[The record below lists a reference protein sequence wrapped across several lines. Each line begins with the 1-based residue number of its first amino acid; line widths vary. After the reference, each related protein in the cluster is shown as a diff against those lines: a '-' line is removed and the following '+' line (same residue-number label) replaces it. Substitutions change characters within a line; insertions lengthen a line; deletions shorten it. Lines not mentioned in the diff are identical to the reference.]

1 MVTLL
6 GANGA
11 GKSTTLRAISGL
23 AKPAAGE
30 ILFDGKSIAGL
41 GPEAIVRLGI
51 SHVPE
56 GRRVF
61 PGLTVK
67 ENIMLGA
74 SNRRVA
80 KSELSRE
87 ADAMF
92 DLFPDIRQFSNALG
106 WTLSGG
112 QLQMVAVAR
121 GLMAKPRLL
130 LLDEPSLGLAP
141 VIVQAVFRIIS
152 EIRRNTTVL
161 LVEQNARMGLSVADH
176 GYVLETGRIVL
187 GGKPDEL
194 WGNEAIARRLSRR
207 SRQSKRLTSAERADI
222 HGHDQGSKPDRL
234 RRRCF
239 RPFGF
244 LAEEARR
251 IATYLDDRQS
261 HRP

>member
-1 MVTLL
+1 MMPLLEIRDLVVRYGEIEALRGVSIGVEEGQVVTLL

-23 AKPAAGE
+23 AKPASGD

-41 GPEAIVRLGI
+41 GPETIVRLGI

-61 PGLTVK
+61 PGLSVK

-80 KSELSRE
+80 KSALSRE

-92 DLFPDIRQFSNALG
+92 DLFPDIRPFSNALG

-112 QLQMVAVAR
+112 QQQMVAVAR

-141 VIVQAVFRIIS
+141 IVTQAVFHIIT
-152 EIRRNTTVL
+152 EIHERGTTVL
-161 LVEQNARMGLSVADH
+161 LVEQNAH
-176 GYVLETGRIVL
+176 
-187 GGKPDEL
+187 
-194 WGNEAIARRLSRR
+194 
-207 SRQSKRLTSAERADI
+207 
-222 HGHDQGSKPDRL
+222 
-234 RRRCF
+234 
-239 RPFGF
+239 
-244 LAEEARR
+244 
-251 IATYLDDRQS
+251 
-261 HRP
+261 

>member
-1 MVTLL
+1 MPLLEIRDLVVRYGEIEALRGISLTVEEGQVVTLL

-23 AKPAAGE
+23 AKPASGD
-30 ILFDGKSIAGL
+30 ILYDGKSIAGL
-41 GPEAIVRLGI
+41 GPEAIVRMGI

-74 SNRRVA
+74 SNRKVA
-80 KSELSRE
+80 SSQLSRE

-92 DLFPDIRQFSNALG
+92 DLFPDIRAFTNALG
-106 WTLSGG
+106 WTLCGG

-152 EIRRNTTVL
+152 QIRKDTTVL

-176 GYVLETGRIVL
+176 GFVLETGRIVL

-194 WGNEAIARRLSRR
+194 WGNEAIAAAYLGGHA
-207 SRQSKRLTSAERADI
+207 KVRA
-222 HGHDQGSKPDRL
+222 
-234 RRRCF
+234 
-239 RPFGF
+239 
-244 LAEEARR
+244 
-251 IATYLDDRQS
+251 
-261 HRP
+261 

>member
-1 MVTLL
+1 MPLLEIRNLVVRYGEIEALRGITIAVEQGQVVTLL

-23 AKPAAGE
+23 EKPASGD
-30 ILFDGKSIAGL
+30 IMFDGHSIAGL

-74 SNRRVA
+74 SNRKVSA
-80 KSELSRE
+80 SQISRE

-92 DLFPDIRQFSNALG
+92 DLFPDIRKFSSALG

-152 EIRRNTTVL
+152 QIRKDTTVL

-176 GYVLETGRIVL
+176 GFVLETGRIVL

-194 WGNEAIARRLSRR
+194 WGNEAIAAAYLG
-207 SRQSKRLTSAERADI
+207 
-222 HGHDQGSKPDRL
+222 GHAKTH
-234 RRRCF
+234 
-239 RPFGF
+239 
-244 LAEEARR
+244 A
-251 IATYLDDRQS
+251 
-261 HRP
+261 

>member
-1 MVTLL
+1 MALLEINDLIVLYGEIEALRGISLKVDTGQVVTLL
-6 GANGA
+6 GSNGA

-30 ILFDGKSIAGL
+30 ILFDGKSIVGL

-80 KSELSRE
+80 KAQLSRE

-92 DLFPDIRQFSNALG
+92 DLFPDIRAFADKLG

-141 VIVQAVFRIIS
+141 VIVQAVFRIIA
-152 EIRRNTTVL
+152 EIRRDTTVL
-161 LVEQNARMGLSVADH
+161 LVEQNARMGLSVADY
-176 GYVLETGRIVL
+176 GYVLETGRLAL

-194 WGNEAIARRLSRR
+194 WGNEAI
-207 SRQSKRLTSAERADI
+207 RAAYLG
-222 HGHDQGSKPDRL
+222 GHTK
-234 RRRCF
+234 
-239 RPFGF
+239 
-244 LAEEARR
+244 
-251 IATYLDDRQS
+251 ATV
-261 HRP
+261 